1 MSIFSVWNGLAFKI
15 LLFLAGLQKINKQVY
30 QAARID
36 GASPVKTLFR
46 ITLPLLSPTTWMVTL
61 VSIIY
66 VARTFNEVYSMFV
79 SFAGGTAGS
88 GNAAITVMYYW
99 MFYDQGKVNYAA
111 AAAILFLIVILLITV
126 IQRAVS
132 KKFVHYV

>member
-1 MSIFSVWNGLAFKI
+1 
-15 LLFLAGLQKINKQVY
+15 
-30 QAARID
+30 
-36 GASPVKTLFR
+36 
-46 ITLPLLSPTTWMVTL
+46 
-61 VSIIY
+61 
-66 VARTFNEVYSMFV
+66 
-79 SFAGGTAGS
+79 
-88 GNAAITVMYYW
+88 

>member
-1 MSIFSVWNGLAFKI
+1 
-15 LLFLAGLQKINKQVY
+15 
-30 QAARID
+30 
-36 GASPVKTLFR
+36 
-46 ITLPLLSPTTWMVTL
+46 
-61 VSIIY
+61 
-66 VARTFNEVYSMFV
+66 
-79 SFAGGTAGS
+79 
-88 GNAAITVMYYW
+88 MYYIYW